1 MRQCVVVGL
10 GTFGGSVAKALVE
23 KGCEV
28 LAIDEDEERVKEISD
43 TVTQAVQADATDE
56 KTLRS
61 LGVDKM
67 DIAIV
72 STGENMEGSILITLL
87 MKELG
92 VKTIVAKAI
101 SPSHGTVLRKVGAT
115 RVVFPER
122 DTGVRVAESLATPD
136 ILEHI
141 ALSPEYSILEVHA
154 PKSFIGRT
162 LREIDV
168 RAKHGVNIIA
178 IKRKLPYLT
187 ETGESDFKEEIL
199 ITPGADE
206 EVADGDILVVLGTNK
221 KIDNLR
227 NL

>member
-10 GTFGGSVAKALVE
+10 GTFGASVAEALVE

-28 LAIDEDEERVKEISD
+28 LAIDEDEEKVKEISE
-43 TVTQAVQADATDE
+43 TVTQAVQADARDE

-67 DIAIV
+67 DIAIIA
-72 STGENMEGSILITLL
+72 TGENMEASILVTLL

-92 VKTIVAKAI
+92 VKTIVAKAV

-115 RVVFPER
+115 RIVFPER
-122 DTGVRVAESLATPD
+122 DTGVRLAESLATPS

-141 ALSPEYSILEVHA
+141 ALSPEYSIMEVHA
-154 PKSFIGRT
+154 PKSFIGRS
-162 LREIDV
+162 LRDMDV

-187 ETGESDFKEEIL
+187 DTGESDFKEQIL
-199 ITPGADE
+199 ITPEADE
-206 EVADGDILVVLGTNK
+206 EVADGDILVVLGPNE
-221 KIDNLR
+221 KISNLR

>member
-10 GTFGGSVAKALVE
+10 GAFGASVARTLVE

-28 LAIDEDEERVKEISD
+28 LAIDEEEEKVKEISD
-43 TVTQAVQADATDE
+43 VVTQAVQADATDE

-67 DIAIV
+67 DVAIV
-72 STGENMEGSILITLL
+72 STGDDMEASILVTLL

-92 VKTIVAKAI
+92 VKTIVAKALT
-101 SPSHGTVLRKVGAT
+101 PSHGTVLRRIGAT

-122 DTGVRVAESLATPD
+122 DTGIRVAESLAAPD

-141 ALSPEYSILEVHA
+141 ALSPEYSIMEVHA
-154 PKSFIGRT
+154 PKSFIGKT
-162 LREIDV
+162 LRSLGV

-187 ETGESDFKEEIL
+187 ETGESDFKEEIM
-199 ITPGADE
+199 ITPAADE
-206 EVADGDILVVLGTNK
+206 AIADGDVLVVLGPNN
-221 KIDNLR
+221 KIDILR

>member
-10 GTFGGSVAKALVE
+10 GIFGAAVAKTLVE

-28 LAIDEDEERVKEISD
+28 LAIDEDEEKVKEISEV
-43 TVTQAVQADATDE
+43 VTQAVQADATDE

-67 DIAIV
+67 DMAII
-72 STGENMEGSILITLL
+72 STGENMEASILVTLL

-92 VKTIVAKAI
+92 IKTIVAKAV
-101 SPSHGTVLRKVGAT
+101 SPSHGAVLRKVGAT

-122 DTGVRVAESLATPD
+122 DTGVRLAESLATPS

-141 ALSPEYSILEVHA
+141 ALSPEYSIMEVHA

-168 RAKHGVNIIA
+168 RAKHGVTIIA

-187 ETGESDFKEEIL
+187 ETGQSDFKEEIL
-199 ITPGADE
+199 ITPEADE
-206 EVADGDILVVLGTNK
+206 QVADGDILVVLGRDK

>member
-10 GTFGGSVAKALVE
+10 GTFGASVARTLVE

-28 LAIDEDEERVKEISD
+28 LAIDEDEEKVKEISEV
-43 TVTQAVQADATDE
+43 VTQVVQADATDE

-67 DIAIV
+67 DAAVV

-92 VKTIVAKAI
+92 VKTIVAKAV
-101 SPSHGTVLRKVGAT
+101 SASHGTVLRKVGAT
-115 RVVFPER
+115 RIVFPER
-122 DTGVRVAESLATPD
+122 DMGVRLAESLATPS
-136 ILEHI
+136 ILEHVE
-141 ALSPEYSILEVHA
+141 LSPEYSIMEVHA
-154 PKSFIGRT
+154 PESFIGRT

-168 RAKHGVNIIA
+168 RAKLGLNIIA

-187 ETGESDFKEEIL
+187 DTGESDFKEDIL

-206 EVADGDILVVLGTNK
+206 QVADGDILVVIGPNK
-221 KIDNLR
+221 RIDNLR

>member
-10 GTFGGSVAKALVE
+10 GIFGAAVAKTLVE

-28 LAIDEDEERVKEISD
+28 LAIDEDEEKVKETSNI
-43 TVTQAVQADATDE
+43 VTQAVQADATDE

-67 DIAIV
+67 DVAII
-72 STGENMEGSILITLL
+72 STGENMEASILVTLL

-101 SPSHGTVLRKVGAT
+101 SPSHGTVLRKIGAT

-122 DTGVRVAESLATPD
+122 DTGVRLAESLAAPD

-141 ALSPEYSILEVHA
+141 ALSPGYSILEVHA

-162 LREIDV
+162 LRKIDV

-206 EVADGDILVVLGTNK
+206 EVADGDILVVLGPNK

>member
-10 GTFGGSVAKALVE
+10 GIFGAAVAKTLTE

-28 LAIDEDEERVKEISD
+28 LAIDEDEEKVKEISEI
-43 TVTQAVQADATDE
+43 VTQAVQADATDE

-67 DIAIV
+67 DMAII
-72 STGENMEGSILITLL
+72 STGENMEASILVTLL

-92 VKTIVAKAI
+92 VKTIVAKAV
-101 SPSHGTVLRKVGAT
+101 SPSHGTVLRRIGAT

-122 DTGVRVAESLATPD
+122 DTGVRLAESLATPS

-141 ALSPEYSILEVHA
+141 ELSPEYSILEVHA
-154 PKSFIGRT
+154 PKSFIGNS
-162 LREIDV
+162 LREINV
-168 RAKHGVNIIA
+168 RAKHGVIIIA

-199 ITPGADE
+199 ITPEADE
-206 EVADGDILVVLGTNK
+206 EVADGDILVVLGPNK

>member
-10 GTFGGSVAKALVE
+10 GTFGASVARTLVE

-28 LAIDEDEERVKEISD
+28 LAIDEDEEKVKEISEV
-43 TVTQAVQADATDE
+43 VTQAVQADATDE

-67 DIAIV
+67 DAAVV

-92 VKTIVAKAI
+92 VKTIVAKAV
-101 SPSHGTVLRKVGAT
+101 SASHGTVLRKVGAT
-115 RVVFPER
+115 RIVFPER
-122 DTGVRVAESLATPD
+122 DMGVRLAESLATPS
-136 ILEHI
+136 ILEHVE
-141 ALSPEYSILEVHA
+141 LSPEYSIMEVHA
-154 PKSFIGRT
+154 PESFIGRT

-168 RAKHGVNIIA
+168 RAKLGLNIIA

-187 ETGESDFKEEIL
+187 DTGESDFKEDIL

-206 EVADGDILVVLGTNK
+206 QVADGDILVVIGPNK
-221 KIDNLR
+221 RIDNLR

>member
-10 GTFGGSVAKALVE
+10 GIFGAAVAKTLAE
-23 KGCEV
+23 KGFEV
-28 LAIDEDEERVKEISD
+28 LAIDEDEEKVKEISSV
-43 TVTQAVQADATDE
+43 VTQAVQADATDE
-56 KTLRS
+56 RTLRS

-67 DIAIV
+67 DMAIV
-72 STGENMEGSILITLL
+72 STGENMEASILVTLL

-101 SPSHGTVLRKVGAT
+101 SPSHGAVLRRIGAT

-122 DTGVRVAESLATPD
+122 DTGVRLAEGLASPD

-154 PKSFIGRT
+154 PKSFIGSS
-162 LREIDV
+162 LREINV

-206 EVADGDILVVLGTNK
+206 EIVEGDVLVVIGPNK

>member
-1 MRQCVVVGL
+1 MRQCVIVGL
-10 GTFGGSVAKALVE
+10 GIFGAAVAKTLVE

-28 LAIDEDEERVKEISD
+28 LAIDEDEEKVKEISEI
-43 TVTQAVQADATDE
+43 VTQAVQADATDE

-67 DIAIV
+67 DMAVI
-72 STGENMEGSILITLL
+72 STGENMEASILVTLL

-101 SPSHGTVLRKVGAT
+101 SPSHGTVLRKIGAT

-122 DTGVRVAESLATPD
+122 DTGVRLAESLASPD

-141 ALSPEYSILEVHA
+141 ALSPEYGILEVHA
-154 PKSFIGRT
+154 PKSFIGST
-162 LREIDV
+162 LRKINV
-168 RAKHGVNIIA
+168 RAKHGVIIIA

-199 ITPGADE
+199 ITPEADE
-206 EVADGDILVVLGTNK
+206 EVADGDILVVLGPNK

>member
-10 GTFGGSVAKALVE
+10 GIFGAAVAKTLVE

-28 LAIDEDEERVKEISD
+28 LAIDEDEEKVKEISEI
-43 TVTQAVQADATDE
+43 VTQAVQADATDE

-67 DIAIV
+67 DMAVI
-72 STGENMEGSILITLL
+72 STGENMEASILVTLL

-92 VKTIVAKAI
+92 IKTIVAKAI
-101 SPSHGTVLRKVGAT
+101 SPSHGTVLRKIGAT

-122 DTGVRVAESLATPD
+122 DIGVRLAESLASPD

-141 ALSPEYSILEVHA
+141 ALSPEYGILEVHA
-154 PKSFIGRT
+154 PKSFIGST
-162 LREIDV
+162 LRKINV
-168 RAKHGVNIIA
+168 RAKHGVIIIA

-199 ITPGADE
+199 ITPEADE
-206 EVADGDILVVLGTNK
+206 EVADGDILVVLGPNK

>member
-10 GTFGGSVAKALVE
+10 GTFGASVAKTLIE

-28 LAIDEDEERVKEISD
+28 LAIDEDEEKVKEISEI
-43 TVTQAVQADATDE
+43 VTQAVQADATDE

-67 DIAIV
+67 DVAII
-72 STGENMEGSILITLL
+72 STGENMEASILVTLL
-87 MKELG
+87 LKELG
-92 VKTIVAKAI
+92 VKTIVAKAL
-101 SPSHGTVLRKVGAT
+101 SDSHGIVLRKIGAT

-122 DTGVRVAESLATPD
+122 DMGVRLAESLATPT

-162 LREIDV
+162 LREINV

-178 IKRKLPYLT
+178 IKKKLPYLT

-206 EVADGDILVVLGTNK
+206 EVADGDILVVLGPTD

>member
-10 GTFGGSVAKALVE
+10 GTFGASVAKTLVE

-28 LAIDEDEERVKEISD
+28 LAIDEDEEKVKEISD
-43 TVTQAVQADATDE
+43 IVTQAVQADATDE

-61 LGVDKM
+61 LDVDKM
-67 DIAIV
+67 DIAII
-72 STGENMEGSILITLL
+72 STGENMEASILTTLL

-92 VKTIVAKAI
+92 VKTIVAKAV
-101 SPSHGTVLRKVGAT
+101 SHSHGTVLRKIGAT

-122 DTGVRVAESLATPD
+122 DTGVRLAKSLATPD

-141 ALSPEYSILEVHA
+141 ALSPEYSIMEVHA
-154 PKSFIGRT
+154 AKSFIGRT

-199 ITPGADE
+199 ITPEADE
-206 EVADGDILVVLGTNK
+206 EVVDGDILLVLGPNK

>member
-10 GTFGGSVAKALVE
+10 GIFGAAVAKTLVE

-28 LAIDEDEERVKEISD
+28 LAIDEDEEKVKEISEI
-43 TVTQAVQADATDE
+43 VTQAVQADATDE

-67 DIAIV
+67 DMAVI
-72 STGENMEGSILITLL
+72 STGENMEASILVTLL

-101 SPSHGTVLRKVGAT
+101 SPSHGTVLRKIGAT

-122 DTGVRVAESLATPD
+122 DIGVRLAESLASPD

-141 ALSPEYSILEVHA
+141 ALSPEYGILEVHA
-154 PKSFIGRT
+154 PKSFIGST
-162 LREIDV
+162 LRKINV
-168 RAKHGVNIIA
+168 RAKHGVIIIA

-199 ITPGADE
+199 ITPEADE
-206 EVADGDILVVLGTNK
+206 EVADGDILVVLGPNK

>member
-10 GTFGGSVAKALVE
+10 GTFGASVARTLIE

-28 LAIDEDEERVKEISD
+28 LAIDEDEEKVKEISEI
-43 TVTQAVQADATDE
+43 VTQAVQADATDE

-67 DIAIV
+67 DAAVV

-92 VKTIVAKAI
+92 VKTIVAKAV
-101 SPSHGTVLRKVGAT
+101 SASHGSVLRKVGAT

-122 DTGVRVAESLATPD
+122 DMGVRLAESLATPS

-141 ALSPEYSILEVHA
+141 ELSPEYSIMEVHA
-154 PKSFIGRT
+154 PESFIGRT

-168 RAKHGVNIIA
+168 RAKLGLNIIA

-187 ETGESDFKEEIL
+187 DTGESDFKEDIL

-206 EVADGDILVVLGTNK
+206 QVADGDILVVIGPNK
-221 KIDNLR
+221 RIDNLR

>member
-10 GTFGGSVAKALVE
+10 GTFGAGVAKALVE

-28 LAIDEDEERVKEISD
+28 LVIDEDEEKVRQISGF
-43 TVTQAVQADATDE
+43 VTQAVQADATDE

-72 STGENMEGSILITLL
+72 ATGESMEASILVTLM

-92 VKTIVAKAI
+92 VKTIVAKAV
-101 SPSHGTVLRKVGAT
+101 SDSHGTVLRKIGAT

-122 DTGVRVAESLATPD
+122 DTGIRLAESLASPN

-141 ALSPEYSILEVHA
+141 ELSPEYSILEVHA
-154 PKSFIGRT
+154 PKSFFGRT
-162 LREIDV
+162 LRKIDV

-187 ETGESDFKEEIL
+187 DTGESDFREEIL
-199 ITPGADE
+199 ITPEADE
-206 EVADGDILVVLGTNK
+206 EVTEGDILVVVGPNE
-221 KIDNLR
+221 KIENLR

>member
-1 MRQCVVVGL
+1 MKQCVVLGL
-10 GTFGGSVAKALVE
+10 GIFGASIAKALVE

-28 LAIDEDEERVKEISD
+28 LAIDEDEEKVKEISD
-43 TVTQAVQADATDE
+43 VVTQAVQADATDE
-56 KTLRS
+56 KTLRA

-72 STGENMEGSILITLL
+72 STGEDMEASILITLL

-92 VKTIVAKAI
+92 IKTIVAKAI

-122 DTGVRVAESLATPD
+122 DTGVRVAKSLATPD

-141 ALSPEYSILEVHA
+141 VLSPEYSILEVHA

-162 LREIDV
+162 LGEIDV

-187 ETGESDFKEEIL
+187 DTGESDFKEEIL
-199 ITPGADE
+199 ITPGAEE
-206 EVADGDILVVLGTNK
+206 EVADSDILVVLGTNK
-221 KIDNLR
+221 KIDKLR
-227 NL
+227 KL

>member
-10 GTFGGSVAKALVE
+10 GIFGAAVAKTLVE

-28 LAIDEDEERVKEISD
+28 LAIDEDEEKVKEISNI
-43 TVTQAVQADATDE
+43 VTQAVQADATDE

-67 DIAIV
+67 DMAVI
-72 STGENMEGSILITLL
+72 STGENMEASILVTLL
-87 MKELG
+87 IKELG

-101 SPSHGTVLRKVGAT
+101 SPSHGTVLRKIGAT

-122 DTGVRVAESLATPD
+122 DTGVRLAENLASPD

-141 ALSPEYSILEVHA
+141 ALSPEYGILEVHT
-154 PKSFIGRT
+154 PKSFIGST
-162 LREIDV
+162 LRKINV
-168 RAKHGVNIIA
+168 RAKHGVIIIA

-199 ITPGADE
+199 ITPEADE
-206 EVADGDILVVLGTNK
+206 EVADGDILVVLGPNK

>member
-1 MRQCVVVGL
+1 MKQCVVVGL
-10 GTFGGSVAKALVE
+10 GAFGASVARTLVE

-28 LAIDEDEERVKEISD
+28 LAIDEDEEKVKEISD
-43 TVTQAVQADATDE
+43 VVTQAVQADATDE

-67 DIAIV
+67 DVAIV
-72 STGENMEGSILITLL
+72 STGDDMEASILVTLL
-87 MKELG
+87 IKELG
-92 VKTIVAKAI
+92 VKTIVAKALT
-101 SPSHGTVLRKVGAT
+101 PSHGTVLRKIGAT

-122 DTGVRVAESLATPD
+122 DTGVRVAESLAAPD

-141 ALSPEYSILEVHA
+141 ALSPEYSIMEVRA
-154 PKSFIGRT
+154 PKSFIGKT
-162 LREIDV
+162 LRSLGV

-187 ETGESDFKEEIL
+187 ETGESDFKEEII

-206 EVADGDILVVLGTNK
+206 GIADGDVLVVLGPNN
-221 KIDNLR
+221 KIDILR

>member
-10 GTFGGSVAKALVE
+10 GIFGAAVAKTLAE

-28 LAIDEDEERVKEISD
+28 LAIDEDEEKVKEISNI
-43 TVTQAVQADATDE
+43 VTQAVQADATDE

-67 DIAIV
+67 DMAVV
-72 STGENMEGSILITLL
+72 STGENMEASILVTLL

-101 SPSHGTVLRKVGAT
+101 SPSHGTVLRKIGAT

-122 DTGVRVAESLATPD
+122 DTGVRLAESLATPT

-141 ALSPEYSILEVHA
+141 ELSPEYSILEVHA
-154 PKSFIGRT
+154 PKSFIGNS
-162 LREIDV
+162 LREINV
-168 RAKHGVNIIA
+168 RAKHGVIIIA

-199 ITPGADE
+199 ITPEADE
-206 EVADGDILVVLGTNK
+206 EVADGDILVVLGPNK

>member
-1 MRQCVVVGL
+1 MKQCVVLGL
-10 GTFGGSVAKALVE
+10 GIFGASVAKALVE
-23 KGCEV
+23 RGCEV
-28 LAIDEDEERVKEISD
+28 LAIDEGEEKVKGISD
-43 TVTQAVQADATDE
+43 IVTQAVQADATDE
-56 KTLRS
+56 KALRA

-72 STGENMEGSILITLL
+72 STGEDMEASILTTLL

-92 VKTIVAKAI
+92 IKTIVAKAV

-122 DTGVRVAESLATPD
+122 DMGVRVAENLAAPD

-141 ALSPEYSILEVHA
+141 SLSPEYSILEVRA
-154 PKSFIGRT
+154 PKSFIGRS
-162 LREIDV
+162 LKEIDV
-168 RAKHGVNIIA
+168 RAKHGVDIIA
-178 IKRKLPYLT
+178 IKRKLPCLT
-187 ETGESDFKEEIL
+187 DTGESDFKEEIL
-199 ITPGADE
+199 ITPGAEE

-221 KIDNLR
+221 KIDKLR